1 MRLQHLCSL
10 AMLVLCGTS
19 ATAQNPC
26 FEPGVSLFAG
36 FIDSKTSADIDGDHD
51 LDLAFIDGNA
61 LYASRNLGGATFAP
75 RVLVYQAATGVSLR
89 TLAAADFDGDLDID
103 LAVFRTTNPGG
114 GGITVG
120 YGDLLRNDGSG
131 GFTYVSGTL
140 WNTDPVGM
148 PVADFDGDTYPDL
161 LVMTWGTVHVLRND
175 GTGAFVP

>member
-36 FIDSKTSADIDGDHD
+36 FIDSKTSADIDGD
-51 LDLAFIDGNA
+51 LDL
-61 LYASRNLGGATFAP
+61 
-75 RVLVYQAATGVSLR
+75 
-89 TLAAADFDGDLDID
+89 D

-131 GFTYVSGTL
+131 GFTYVPGTL

-161 LVMTWGTVHVLRND
+161 LVMTLGTVHVLRNV